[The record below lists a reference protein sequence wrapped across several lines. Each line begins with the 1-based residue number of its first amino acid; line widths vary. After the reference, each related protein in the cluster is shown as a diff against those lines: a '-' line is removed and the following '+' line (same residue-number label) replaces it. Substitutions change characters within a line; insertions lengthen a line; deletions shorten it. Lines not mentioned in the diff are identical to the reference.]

1 MESKLIK
8 TDSNRSKM
16 LVRFYQLE
24 ESDALSCSQTFQ
36 RELVV
41 LTQYQI
47 ASPSHSFTN
56 GYKLT

>member
-1 MESKLIK
+1 MESRLMK

-36 RELVV
+36 LVLVV
-41 LTQYQI
+41 LSQYQI
-47 ASPSHSFTN
+47 ASPSSQF
-56 GYKLT
+56 YQ